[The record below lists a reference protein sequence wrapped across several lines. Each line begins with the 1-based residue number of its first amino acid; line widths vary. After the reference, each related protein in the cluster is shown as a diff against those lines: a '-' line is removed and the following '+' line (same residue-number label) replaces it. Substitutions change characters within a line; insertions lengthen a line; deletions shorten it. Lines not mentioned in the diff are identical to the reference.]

1 MKKIFFNL
9 FLFIVLFSSS
19 SIVYAVAPLITVVAP
34 TNTSYD
40 DTTITVNVSAN
51 DTIDTWWYS
60 LNNGSNVTYTPNN
73 TIVSILGSNNITFF
87 ANISGGEVGISDII
101 YFSVYNPITFSASE
115 YTPTPPNEDQ
125 SVNLNITLS
134 SSATTV
140 TLEWN
145 GSNNYTVT
153 NFTGLEYSI
162 LIDSGNY
169 TAHDNVT
176 WKWYALNIYG
186 IIFES
191 SEQNLIVDNQISS
204 VTAPYINDESPK
216 NSDTIFCL
224 GGIFSD
230 YDAEDVEYSREF
242 VWFMDDVQIA
252 GETISTL
259 DISTIAHEGEE
270 QVYCKT
276 RVSDSYDYSSWVQ
289 SSNNATLLF
298 TAGFYEEHQA
308 SYVSDDLS
316 TIAIDIIATAE
327 AYTIPYVPLI
337 VIFIVLIFM
346 FRTIFISKV

>member
-1 MKKIFFNL
+1 MKQLFFGL
-9 FLFIVLFSSS
+9 FVFMILFSFS
-19 SIVYAVAPLITVVAP
+19 SIAYAVAPLITVVAP

-73 TIVSILGSNNITFF
+73 TIVASLGSNNITFF

-145 GSNNYTVT
+145 GSTNYTVT

-176 WKWYALNIYG
+176 WKWYATNIYAV
-186 IIFES
+186 IFES
-191 SEQNLIVDNQISS
+191 SEQNLIVDNRIPT
-204 VTAPYINDESPK
+204 VTAPYIDDETPT
-216 NSDTIFCL
+216 NSETIFCL
-224 GGIFSD
+224 GGVFAD
-230 YDAEDVEYSREF
+230 DDAEDVEDLREF
-242 VWFMDDVQIA
+242 AWFMDDVQIV
-252 GETISTL
+252 GETTSTL
-259 DISTIAHEGEE
+259 DISTISHEGEE

-308 SYVSDDLS
+308 SYVTDDLS
-316 TIAIDIIATAE
+316 PIAIDIIATAG
-327 AYTIPYVPLI
+327 ASTVPYAPLI

-346 FRTIFISKV
+346 FRTLFIRKV